1 MAWIEGE
8 RVSRVG
14 AGVIERIE
22 RLWAGGQGSVLLP
35 RGRQSTDRQ
44 RSEPPCSFPAARA
57 RTKRALV
64 PASSPTH
71 PLSQELL
78 DATGRVQDGELVEAV
93 AIDIAV
99 GMKAAVIDEKLQR
112 KLCVASARTGLDNYQ
127 KS

>member
-1 MAWIEGE
+1 MGWRSG
-8 RVSRVG
+8 VSLAPTRTTVDRPTDVR
-14 AGVIERIE
+14 AAV
-22 RLWAGGQGSVLLP
+22 QFP
-35 RGRQSTDRQ
+35 RGPRPHQES
-44 RSEPPCSFPAARA
+44 PCSSILPD
-57 RTKRALV
+57 
-64 PASSPTH
+64 AS
-71 PLSQELL
+71 PLAGAL